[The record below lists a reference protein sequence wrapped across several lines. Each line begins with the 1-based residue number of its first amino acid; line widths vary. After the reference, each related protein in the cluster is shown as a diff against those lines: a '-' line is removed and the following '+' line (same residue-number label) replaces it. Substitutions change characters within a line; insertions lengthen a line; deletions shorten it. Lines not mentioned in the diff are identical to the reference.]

1 MKTLRMFWPQSLYW
15 QMIGAVAIGV
25 LCIQG
30 ISAAYQYYGE
40 STSALSQASF
50 VLRERIAST
59 AERLDERGKD
69 TGRKD
74 WDGEARYQKK
84 RRNAQI
90 AIMIT
95 PKVLAIDGYTQDTGH
110 TADAAR
116 LLVYSGEGIQ
126 NVTVSVGPASAL
138 PKRLSDAPM
147 QSRFVRQL
155 RNQNEALPGKA
166 VLLTGQIRDGR
177 WIASAALIRPVSRWL
192 MLGLILRT
200 LAICAAVMI
209 PLALVAR
216 RIIRPLERLTQRA
229 KGFGITGESE
239 PIESTGSADIRNLI
253 YSFNEMQARVT
264 ALLSEKDVMLGAIG
278 HDLKTPLASLRVRVE
293 SVRDDTE
300 RTKMAA
306 TIDEMV
312 TILDDILTLAR
323 LGNSGELRQNT
334 DMAALLETVIDDFLD
349 MDARVSF
356 EPPAHRII
364 ASVRPVLLRRALRNL
379 IENALKHGG
388 GAALSLEQMG
398 GNLHIFIDD
407 NGPGIPY
414 ERIEAMFSAFARADA
429 SRNRATGGSGLG
441 LTIARAIARS
451 HGGEVTLSNRTGKGL
466 RAAIMLPCDAG
477 P

>member
-1 MKTLRMFWPQSLYW
+1 MKTARMFWPQSLYW

-40 STSALSQASF
+40 STSALSQAAF
-50 VLRERIAST
+50 ILRERIAST
-59 AERLDERGKD
+59 AERLEERGKD
-69 TGRKD
+69 RGSNG
-74 WDGEARYQKK
+74 WDREARSQKK

-95 PKVLAIDGYTQDTGH
+95 PKELAIDGFAQDASL

-116 LLVYSGEGIQ
+116 LLAYSGEGIQ

-138 PKRLSDAPM
+138 PKPLSDAPM
-147 QSRFVRQL
+147 QSRFVKRL
-155 RNQNEALPGKA
+155 RNQNADLPNKA
-166 VLLTGQIRDGR
+166 VLLTGQITDGR
-177 WIASAALIRPVSRWL
+177 WISSAALVRPVSRWL
-192 MLGLILRT
+192 ILGLILRT

-229 KGFGITGESE
+229 KGFGITGETG
-239 PIESTGSADIRNLI
+239 PIEVTGSADIRNLI
-253 YSFNEMQARVT
+253 HSFNEMQARVT
-264 ALLSEKDVMLGAIG
+264 VLLGEKDVMLGAIG

-293 SVRDDTE
+293 SVGDDAE

-323 LGNSGELRQNT
+323 LGNSGESQQKT
-334 DMAALLETVIDDFLD
+334 DMAALLETVIDDFLEL
-349 MDARVSF
+349 DAPVSF
-356 EPPAHRII
+356 DPPALRII
-364 ASVRPVLLRRALRNL
+364 ANVRPVLLRRALRNV
-379 IENALKHGG
+379 IGNAVKHGG
-388 GAALSLEQMG
+388 GAAISVQQIG
-398 GNLHIFIDD
+398 GNVHMYIDD

-414 ERIEAMFSAFARADA
+414 ERIEAMFCAFARADA

-451 HGGEVTLSNRTGKGL
+451 HGGDVTLSNRTGGGL
-466 RAAIMLPCDAG
+466 RAAITLSTDAG
-477 P
+477 S